1 MSYTNIE
8 YFSKMIKNAK
18 NLRQKELRL
27 SLDQAVLVL
36 SEITEILSTNKGQ
49 SSEHKSIP
57 DIIDFDAGGFR

>member
-18 NLRQKELRL
+18 NLRQNELRL

-36 SEITEILSTNKGQ
+36 SEITEILSTKNQASENK
-49 SSEHKSIP
+49 SVP
-57 DIIDFDAGGFR
+57 DVIDFDAGGFR

>member
-8 YFSKMIKNAK
+8 YFGKMIKNAK

-36 SEITEILSTNKGQ
+36 SEITEILSTKNQASENK
-49 SSEHKSIP
+49 SVP
-57 DIIDFDAGGFR
+57 DVIDFDAGGFR

>member
-18 NLRQKELRL
+18 NLRQNEVRL

-36 SEITEILSTNKGQ
+36 SEITEILSTRSQ
-49 SSEHKSIP
+49 TSEHKSVP
-57 DIIDFDAGGFR
+57 DVIDFDAGGFR

>member
-1 MSYTNIE
+1 MSYTNME

-36 SEITEILSTNKGQ
+36 SEITEILSTKNQASENK
-49 SSEHKSIP
+49 SVP
-57 DIIDFDAGGFR
+57 DVIDFDAGGFR

>member
-36 SEITEILSTNKGQ
+36 SEITEILSTKNQASENK
-49 SSEHKSIP
+49 SVP
-57 DIIDFDAGGFR
+57 DVIDFDAGGFR

>member
-36 SEITEILSTNKGQ
+36 SEITEILSTKNQASENK
-49 SSEHKSIP
+49 SVP
-57 DIIDFDAGGFR
+57 DVIDFDAGGCR